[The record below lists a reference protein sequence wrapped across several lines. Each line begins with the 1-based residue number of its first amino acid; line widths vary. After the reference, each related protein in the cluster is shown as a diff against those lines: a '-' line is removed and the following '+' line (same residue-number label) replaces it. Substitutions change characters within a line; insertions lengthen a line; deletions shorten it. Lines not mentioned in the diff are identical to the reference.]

1 MLQLHDTMNDIRL
14 KEGVDMFAVLSAGIA
29 PTLALMSFFYLKD
42 RLDSEPLTT
51 VFRTFLYGALLV
63 FPLMFIQY
71 AFMEEGIGQTP
82 LIRSFLL
89 TGLMEEFFKWF
100 IFLYTVYKY
109 TDFDS
114 LYDGIIYGVA
124 ISLGF
129 ATVENL
135 LYLLAHGVEYA
146 FSRAIFP
153 VSSHALFGVIMGYYL
168 GRAKFLTKNVRRS
181 QVLALLIPVSLHG
194 FYDFILEAVPSWIYV
209 MTPFM
214 ILLWMFALRKV
225 KLANQHEYKNVVV
238 LTEKKSQIQ

>member
-1 MLQLHDTMNDIRL
+1 
-14 KEGVDMFAVLSAGIA
+14 MFAVLSAGIA

-42 RLDSEPLTT
+42 RFYSEPLTT
-51 VFRTFLYGALLV
+51 VFRTFMYGALLV

-71 AFMEEGIGQTP
+71 AFAEEGIGQAP

-146 FSRAIFP
+146 FGRALFP

-168 GRAKFLTKNVRRS
+168 GRAKCLTKKIKS
-181 QVLALLIPVSLHG
+181 AHLSALLIPVSLHG
-194 FYDFILEAVPSWIYV
+194 LYDFILETVPSWIYV
-209 MTPFM
+209 LTPFM
-214 ILLWMFALRKV
+214 ILLWAFALRKV
-225 KLANQHEYKNVVV
+225 KLANQHALKNVIV
-238 LTEKKSQIQ
+238 LPEKKSQIQ

>member
-1 MLQLHDTMNDIRL
+1 
-14 KEGVDMFAVLSAGIA
+14 MFAVLSAGIA

-42 RLDSEPLTT
+42 RFDSEPLSM
-51 VFRTFLYGALLV
+51 VFRTFMYGALLV
-63 FPLMFIQY
+63 FPIMFIQY
-71 AFMEEGIGQTP
+71 AFMEEGIGQAP
-82 LIRSFLL
+82 MIRSFLL

-146 FSRAIFP
+146 FGRALFP

-168 GRAKFLTKNVRRS
+168 GKAKFFTHNHKSTLL
-181 QVLALLIPVSLHG
+181 LALIIPVTLHG
-194 FYDFILEAVPSWIYV
+194 FYDFILETIPYWIYI

-214 ILLWMFALRKV
+214 IILWLLGLRKV
-225 KLANQHEYKNVVV
+225 KIANQHSSKQVVV
-238 LTEKKSQIQ
+238 IPKEESQIL